1 MKKCYSYLKALSPES
16 TIVLL
21 ALFFFLLPFLR
32 YISTQLKTW
41 ANFTIAMHLHRFH
54 WRKYEIES
62 FTINSDVTRNHMA
75 LFDQEIQ
82 ERYYPS
88 TDKMNLNASVFF
100 SDNDLRALREWLK
113 SETFFEL
120 LHYRKLCVTYEKGF
134 VYPMSIVAANDHYR
148 FFTNCI

>member
-1 MKKCYSYLKALSPES
+1 
-16 TIVLL
+16 
-21 ALFFFLLPFLR
+21 
-32 YISTQLKTW
+32 
-41 ANFTIAMHLHRFH
+41 MHLHRFH

-100 SDNDLRALREWLK
+100 SDNDLRALRE
-113 SETFFEL
+113 
-120 LHYRKLCVTYEKGF
+120 
-134 VYPMSIVAANDHYR
+134 
-148 FFTNCI
+148 